1 MIHYRIKVSSMS
13 LGVCQKTWESF
24 KCFQKT
30 LWLDNFLSSISVLSV
45 HSVIDYWYL
54 FFSLAVYH
62 KISTYEFIVS
72 SREQRSEASDV
83 EAGTDKPSSCKR
95 SNKKMFKVPRKTMR
109 MRLTDRCMLNTNIKL
124 RGYNL
129 KYILWKVIHSSQNQ
143 RENYQYSCSK
153 GGRGRPNHIKC
164 NDFAFLIGR
173 KSVHLW
179 WSSDLPWVCKQARP

>member
-95 SNKKMFKVPRKTMR
+95 SNKKMFKVSLQQSDFEFVSSSTKDM
-109 MRLTDRCMLNTNIKL
+109 MYHRLSHHNWQVSRSQVKSW
-124 RGYNL
+124 NL
-129 KYILWKVIHSSQNQ
+129 KN
-143 RENYQYSCSK
+143 SK
-153 GGRGRPNHIKC
+153 KYE
-164 NDFAFLIGR
+164 
-173 KSVHLW
+173 
-179 WSSDLPWVCKQARP
+179 PWLSII